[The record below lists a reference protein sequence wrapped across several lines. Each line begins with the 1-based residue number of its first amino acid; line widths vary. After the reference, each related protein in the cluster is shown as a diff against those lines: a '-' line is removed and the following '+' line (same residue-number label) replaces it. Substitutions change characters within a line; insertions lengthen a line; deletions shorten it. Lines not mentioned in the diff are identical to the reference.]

1 MVGTV
6 FNQAL
11 TSLPG
16 GSLEITRIVPFI
28 QDMFGV
34 PKAGSVSVSDKFDRK
49 SWPLHLAA
57 REEISNQE
65 ETCSFTQLSCLYIL
79 IIKYYFL
86 KF

>member
-49 SWPLHLAA
+49 S
-57 REEISNQE
+57 
-65 ETCSFTQLSCLYIL
+65 
-79 IIKYYFL
+79 
-86 KF
+86 